1 MIRTQNQ
8 HTLDRAVISVLRQ
21 VSGRLVP
28 EAALVA
34 AVNIKTDWLAPTKAE
49 IDDAIRHA
57 ENENRILGVT
67 VETGRKF
74 QITDEGE
81 AWALRNKL

>member
-1 MIRTQNQ
+1 MRNERQ
-8 HTLDRAVISVLRQ
+8 HTLDRAVISALRQ
-21 VSGRLVP
+21 VNGRLVP

-34 AVNIKTDWLAPTKAE
+34 SVSIKTDWLAPTKAE

-57 ENENRILGVT
+57 ENENRILGVS

-81 AWALRNKL
+81 AWALKNKL